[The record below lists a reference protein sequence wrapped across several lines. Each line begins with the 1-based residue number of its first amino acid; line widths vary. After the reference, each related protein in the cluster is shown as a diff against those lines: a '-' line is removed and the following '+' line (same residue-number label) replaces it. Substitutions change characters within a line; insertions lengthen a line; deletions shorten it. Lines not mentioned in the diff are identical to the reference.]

1 MTAAD
6 DLAVVLWVAVSAYA
20 LLGGADFGG
29 GFWDLTAGTARGGA
43 RLRDRVEHSIGPVW
57 EANHVW
63 LIFALVVLWTG
74 FPTAFAAVASTLYI
88 PLTIVAIGVIL
99 RGSAF
104 AFRKS
109 VHDLSSKR
117 VLGATFAAASVLTPF
132 FLGATAGGIASGR
145 VPLGIARGSIVG
157 SWVNPTSLLGGVLAV
172 GTCAWLAAVY
182 LTGDAARD
190 GETDLADAF
199 RRRALGAGVVVG
211 GVSLSGIAVLHADA
225 HVLFAGLTGRALPLV
240 VVSGAAGVVSLG
252 LLWRRHY
259 GIVRVTGAMA
269 VVAVVWGWAVA
280 QYPQLLVG
288 GPTVA
293 AAAAPA
299 PTLHAMLWALLV
311 GGILLVPSLGY
322 LFVLFNA
329 PTHGGH
335 GARTEDPS

>member
-29 GFWDLTAGTARGGA
+29 GFWDLTAGTAGGGQ

-109 VHDLSSKR
+109 VQRLPSKR
-117 VLGATFAAASVLTPF
+117 ALGATFAAASVLTPF
-132 FLGATAGGIASGR
+132 FLGAAAGGIASGR
-145 VPLGIARGSIVG
+145 VPPGIARGSIVG

-199 RRRALGAGVVVG
+199 RRRALGAGIVVG
-211 GVSLSGIAVLHADA
+211 AVSLSGI
-225 HVLFAGLTGRALPLV
+225 AGLTGRALPLV

-329 PTHGGH
+329 PTHDGN